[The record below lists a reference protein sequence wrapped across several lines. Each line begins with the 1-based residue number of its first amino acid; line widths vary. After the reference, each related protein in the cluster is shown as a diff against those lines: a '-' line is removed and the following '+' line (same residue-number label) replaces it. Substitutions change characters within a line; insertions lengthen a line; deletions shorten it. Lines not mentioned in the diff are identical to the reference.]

1 MVCVLWGKGC
11 SITVDLMPRDPE
23 VVGFCSSQGRDSS
36 TVRLNAV
43 LSLKTKK
50 LTNDFINLFVIDNWT
65 FLSRAMLK
73 VQHMAHH
80 FKDKLFAGQFVINCL
95 DQGLHVRLVQN
106 DV

>member
-1 MVCVLWGKGC
+1 MVCVLWGNC
-11 SITVDLMPRDPE
+11 WSTTVELMPRDPE

-43 LSLKTKK
+43 LSLKT
-50 LTNDFINLFVIDNWT
+50 LTNDFINLFVIDNCT

-95 DQGLHVRLVQN
+95 AWA
-106 DV
+106 